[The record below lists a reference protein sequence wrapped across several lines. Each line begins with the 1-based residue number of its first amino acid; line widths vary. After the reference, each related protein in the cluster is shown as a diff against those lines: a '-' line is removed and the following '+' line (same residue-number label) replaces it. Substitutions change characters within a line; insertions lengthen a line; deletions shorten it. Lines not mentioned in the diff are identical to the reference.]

1 MGFWSYLF
9 GKPIKIG
16 DAFFGEMQWIE
27 IANDPS
33 KSYFECARYF
43 KPTGKK
49 ISLLVTGTFHGPTQH
64 QKDFF
69 TQVEAN
75 YPLLVDKI
83 VPIIEAE
90 FGAWMPLPVIKNFV
104 AEFKPTG
111 LEIPLCDQQP
121 IEWEITF
128 DTVHDPSHI
137 VTVGM
142 LGYEPQYVRVDG

>member
-1 MGFWSYLF
+1 
-9 GKPIKIG
+9 
-16 DAFFGEMQWIE
+16 
-27 IANDPS
+27 
-33 KSYFECARYF
+33 
-43 KPTGKK
+43 
-49 ISLLVTGTFHGPTQH
+49 
-64 QKDFF
+64 
-69 TQVEAN
+69 VEED
-75 YPLLVDKI
+75 YHLLVDKL

-111 LEIPLCDQQP
+111 LEIPLCDRQP

-128 DTVHDPSHI
+128 DTVHDLNHI